1 MPGAQGRQGR
11 PVEYCHGRA
20 LRALCTAPERT
31 RWVREE
37 RMRSGNAA
45 DDHSWTGV

>member
-11 PVEYCHGRA
+11 PVEYHGRA

-31 RWVREE
+31 RWVAEE
-37 RMRSGNAA
+37 RMRSGNTV
-45 DDHSWTGV
+45 DDHSWTGA

>member
-1 MPGAQGRQGR
+1 MQGAQGRRSR
-11 PVEYCHGRA
+11 PAAIFDGRA
-20 LRALCTAPERT
+20 LRARCTAPERT

-45 DDHSWTGV
+45 DGHSWTGS